1 VAQNS
6 SAKSQRQSVD
16 RSTRQSASQRIREA
30 ETVGLRLPMVG
41 QIRIARPDHLAYYG
55 GLAALAALQL
65 IEWPIAL
72 VLGAGHVLAESHHS
86 RLAQELGDA
95 FEQA

>member
-1 VAQNS
+1 MAQNS
-6 SAKSQRQSVD
+6 SANSRRRSVD
-16 RSTRQSASQRIREA
+16 KSTHQSASERIREA

-41 QIRIARPDHLAYYG
+41 QVRIPRPDHLAYYG

-72 VLGAGHVLAESHHS
+72 VLGVGHVLAESHHS